1 MCKLF
6 NKEIAW
12 IVYRVTN
19 ELGWTRKEKN
29 FKTYPKIW
37 PCDKAIFVKLCD
49 RIANTKYSRN
59 GVSSNSDYHFKT
71 YAKEYIIFRAALKKD
86 GIYDEMWEYL
96 DKLNTY

>member
-1 MCKLF
+1 MF

-19 ELGWTRKEKN
+19 EFGWTRTEKN

-49 RIANTKYSRN
+49 RIFNTYFSKCGNDKDSARKY
-59 GVSSNSDYHFKT
+59 KT
-71 YAKEYIIFRAALKKD
+71 YTEEYIIFRQALKVRD
-86 GIYDEMWEYL
+86 LYQEMWEYL
-96 DKLNTY
+96 DTLNNPNS